1 MIDEVIVTLVG
12 PDELGMTGADREL
25 DATPLGVIQG
35 PVEEVCLEVIAMLET
50 LLGTE
55 SAEVF

>member
-1 MIDEVIVTLVG
+1 MIDEVIVTLVA

-25 DATPLGVIQG
+25 GATPLGVIQD

-50 LLGTE
+50 LLGAE
-55 SAEVF
+55 NAEVF